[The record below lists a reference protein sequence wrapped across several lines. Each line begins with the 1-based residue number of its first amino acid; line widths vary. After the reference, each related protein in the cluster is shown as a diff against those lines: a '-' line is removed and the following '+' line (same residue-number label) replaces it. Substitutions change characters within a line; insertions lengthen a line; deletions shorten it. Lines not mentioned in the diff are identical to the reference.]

1 MDDTPAYAP
10 PSGTSAASPARP
22 WVGVLSW
29 TAFWLAVVAGLQV
42 FLAILAGLTV
52 KADAR
57 LGTAYKIGA
66 SFLEVLDAVP
76 IGLMLV
82 LSVVLVVVPVVAG
95 VAISGRDERVTSS
108 TLGMVAG
115 LSFLLF
121 IFSILAALTGL
132 EIRDLKGQPV
142 TAAVRWVLL
151 SFVVRNAGTAVIAF
165 AASLILIRSRLDLGP
180 VPATRAEPEP
190 PDSSSR

>member
-1 MDDTPAYAP
+1 MDDTPAYAT
-10 PSGTSAASPARP
+10 PSRATETLPTRP
-22 WVGVLSW
+22 WVAVVSW

-66 SFLEVLDAVP
+66 SFLEVLDAFP
-76 IGLMLV
+76 IGLILV
-82 LSVVLVVVPVVAG
+82 LSVMLVAVPVVAG
-95 VAISGRDERVTSS
+95 VATSGRDERITSS
-108 TLGMVAG
+108 TLGIVAG
-115 LSFLLF
+115 LSFLLL
-121 IFSILAALTGL
+121 IFSVLAALTGL

-151 SFVVRNAGTAVIAF
+151 SFVIRNAGTAAIAF
-165 AASLILIRSRLDLGP
+165 GASLILIRSRLDLGP
-180 VPATRAEPEP
+180 VPATRPYTEP
-190 PDSSSR
+190 PDASSP